1 MGKWLVKTEPDDYSI
16 EDFER
21 DGSTA
26 WTGVRNALAQQNL
39 RKMETGDH
47 VLIYHSGSGKE
58 IVGLASVTQSAFI
71 DATDPKGKAAAVDLH
86 FDRRFAKP
94 VTLAAVKKEARLA
107 ELALVRI
114 SRLSVMPVSE
124 AHWKILMKLVGEG

>member
-1 MGKWLVKTEPDDYSI
+1 MGKWLVKTEPGDYSVD
-16 EDFER
+16 DFER

-39 RKMETGDH
+39 RKMEPGDA
-47 VLIYHSGSGKE
+47 VLIYHSGADKQ
-58 IVGLASVTQSAFI
+58 IVALGEVTKTSFI
-71 DATDPKGKAAAVDLH
+71 DPTDPKGKSAAVDLK
-86 FDRRFAKP
+86 FVKRFAKP
-94 VTLAAVKKEARLA
+94 VALAQIKKEARLA

-124 AHWKILMKLVGEG
+124 PHWKLLMKLAGE